1 MSVRFLGK
9 LVGAL
14 LLAWGVLAVHA
25 RMPSAPSVQ
34 QGETFVPSPEAA
46 RVASL
51 GFRALVADYYWLQAV
66 QIVGATERDPTR
78 HAPTLGRLVDVVTTL
93 DPWVDHPYRFAAVWM
108 TDSERSVREA
118 NRLLERGISY
128 HPDEWRDR
136 FYLGFNT
143 LYYLGDDARA
153 ADAFAG
159 AIRLPGAPVYLKR
172 LVARLRA
179 QGGDLD
185 VATTLLQ
192 ELWRNTEDPYAKAE
206 YEKALDEVET
216 ERRARFLDAAR
227 AEYRRRHGK
236 DIAAVADLL
245 QGPNPVLKQLPPELH
260 GWEWVL
266 DPHTGQIVSSY
277 YQRRYRVG
285 TWETDIDRKRWRER
299 QEATQRPSGG
309 ESS

>member
-1 MSVRFLGK
+1 MR
-9 LVGAL
+9 LVGQ
-14 LLAWGVLAVHA
+14 LAAGVVLSCLILFAHA
-25 RMPSAPSVQ
+25 RMPSMPRVA
-34 QGETFVPSPEAA
+34 QGQSFVPTPEAA

-51 GFRALVADYYWLQAV
+51 GFRALVADFYWLQAV

-78 HAPTLGRLVDVVTTL
+78 HAATLGRLVDVVTTL

-108 TDSERSVREA
+108 TDSEKSVREA
-118 NRLLERGISY
+118 NRLLERGIAY
-128 HPDEWRDR
+128 HPNDWRDR

-143 LYYLGDDARA
+143 LYYLGDDDRA

-159 AIRLPGAPVYLKR
+159 ASRLPGAPLYLSR

-179 QGGDLD
+179 QGGGLD
-185 VATTLLQ
+185 VAETLLQ

-216 ERRARFLDAAR
+216 ERRARVLDAAR
-227 AEYRRRHGK
+227 AEYQRRHGK
-236 DIAAVADLL
+236 DITAVSDLL
-245 QGPNPVLKQLPPELH
+245 QGPDPVLKKLPPELH

-266 DPHTGQIVSSY
+266 DPNTGEIVSSY

-285 TWETDIDRKRWRER
+285 TWATDLDRKRWRER
-299 QEATQRPSGG
+299 QERASQAAKER
-309 ESS
+309 SS